1 MSHSTQAELLD
12 RLAHLVK
19 TDLQGQFKGT
29 YEIGSIL
36 ADVRHDFIYESP
48 YFRILVG
55 YCGREQ
61 PPDPAI
67 TVGIPYRL
75 QRELDELGIACLFT
89 SLVPERE
96 WAHTAEVMQLER
108 R

>member
-1 MSHSTQAELLD
+1 MFHSSQAELLD
-12 RLAHLVK
+12 QLAHLVK
-19 TDLQGQFKGT
+19 ADLQDQFKGS

-36 ADVRHDFIYESP
+36 ADVRNDFIYESP

-55 YCGREQ
+55 YCGQDR

-75 QRELDELGIACLFT
+75 QREFDELGIACLFT

-96 WAHTAEVMQLER
+96 WDYTAEVMQLER

>member
-1 MSHSTQAELLD
+1 MSHSSKAELLD
-12 RLAHLVK
+12 RFAHLVK
-19 TDLQGQFKGT
+19 TDLQDQFKDS
-29 YEIGSIL
+29 YEIGSIS
-36 ADVRHDFIYESP
+36 ADIRHDFIDESP

-55 YCGREQ
+55 YCGQDQ

-75 QRELDELGIACLFT
+75 QRDFDELGISCLFT

-96 WAHTAEVMQLER
+96 WDHTAEVMQLER

>member
-1 MSHSTQAELLD
+1 MPRFSQGELLD

-19 TDLQGQFKGT
+19 TDLQDQFKGS
-29 YEIGSIL
+29 YEIGPVA
-36 ADVRHDFIYESP
+36 ADLRHDFIYESP

-55 YCGREQ
+55 YRGQDRR
-61 PPDPAI
+61 PDPAI

-75 QRELDELGIACLFT
+75 RRELDELGISCLFT
-89 SLVPERE
+89 SLVPECE
-96 WAHTAEVMQLER
+96 WDHTAEVMHLER